1 VSGSTSEDAV
11 APWANQTGQDDES
24 HTEQDLTL
32 EKLDDADD
40 HEDDG
45 DDPQQR
51 AAHVGYVPFVGEPRR
66 NTPGARAPNSRS
78 CRNLA
83 LPGAT
88 TDFEMGDEKS
98 IMVARRTEGFLLP
111 GIT

>member
-11 APWANQTGQDDES
+11 APWADQTGQDDES

-32 EKLDDADD
+32 EKLDDADY

-51 AAHVGYVPFVGEPRR
+51 AAHVGHIPFVGEPRR
-66 NTPGARAPNSRS
+66 STPGTPVPNSKMS
-78 CRNLA
+78 
-83 LPGAT
+83 
-88 TDFEMGDEKS
+88 
-98 IMVARRTEGFLLP
+98 RTRWIKRLTAEAP
-111 GIT
+111 